1 MTRRLQALAAAA
13 ALLTA
18 AAASA
23 KPQLQTFF
31 QSTLTSTAYQQ
42 KVFDKYAKAWK
53 QPKETPA
60 PGKKTVVRA
69 TIGRD
74 GKLVSAVV
82 GLASGSRAW
91 DDAALA
97 AVKKAAPFDPLPAEV
112 AYPSLEVD
120 FHVSWVK

>member
-1 MTRRLQALAAAA
+1 MPRRLQALAATAVPLA
-13 ALLTA
+13 A

-23 KPQLQTFF
+23 KPQLQTFSQRTF
-31 QSTLTSTAYQQ
+31 TSTAHQH
-42 KVFDKYAKAWK
+42 KVFDKYAKVWW

-60 PGKKTVVRA
+60 LGKKAVVRA

-82 GLASGSRAW
+82 ALASGSKAW

-112 AYPSLEVD
+112 GSTPLEVD
-120 FHVSWVK
+120 LHLPWVK